1 MIEQNL
7 VFVCFTKLLTI
18 TKKNIYLYMLRL
30 ILFSLLTI
38 QFSYNQNTGDK
49 PYMEQFGPNKSVYN
63 SGANF
68 EVTNTDQYD
77 IVIAIV
83 NLEDIVIA
91 HAYIKASEKYMF
103 KDLPIGSYY
112 YKFEN
117 NGSFFED
124 KELIKLEG
132 CDSKVYICN
141 GDPEMGMSLWV
152 ERTTGYA
159 SGEISKKDFFN

>member
-83 NLEDIVIA
+83 NLEDKVIA
-91 HAYIKASEKYMF
+91 HAYIKASEKIY
-103 KDLPIGSYY
+103 
-112 YKFEN
+112 
-117 NGSFFED
+117 
-124 KELIKLEG
+124 
-132 CDSKVYICN
+132 V
-141 GDPEMGMSLWV
+141 
-152 ERTTGYA
+152 
-159 SGEISKKDFFN
+159 

>member
-1 MIEQNL
+1 
-7 VFVCFTKLLTI
+7 
-18 TKKNIYLYMLRL
+18 MLRL

-83 NLEDIVIA
+83 NLEDKVIA

-117 NGSFFED
+117 NGSFF
-124 KELIKLEG
+124 KIK
-132 CDSKVYICN
+132 N
-141 GDPEMGMSLWV
+141 
-152 ERTTGYA
+152 
-159 SGEISKKDFFN
+159 